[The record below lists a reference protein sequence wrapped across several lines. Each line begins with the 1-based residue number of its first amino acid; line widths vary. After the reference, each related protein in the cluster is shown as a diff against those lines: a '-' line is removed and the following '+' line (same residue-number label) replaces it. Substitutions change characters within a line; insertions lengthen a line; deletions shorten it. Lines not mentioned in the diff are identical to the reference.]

1 MARHGDSRSIAEK
14 CVLLMCLVAVHVAGK
29 GEKTILEEL
38 LGGVLGAYRC
48 NSSPGSGKDVVNEQ
62 ISCSIAALFTEYR
75 YRYEIV

>member
-14 CVLLMCLVAVHVAGK
+14 CVLLMRLVAVHVAGK
-29 GEKTILEEL
+29 GEKTILEEF
-38 LGGVLGAYRC
+38 GGVLGAYRC

-62 ISCSIAALFTEYR
+62 ISCSIAAMFTEYR